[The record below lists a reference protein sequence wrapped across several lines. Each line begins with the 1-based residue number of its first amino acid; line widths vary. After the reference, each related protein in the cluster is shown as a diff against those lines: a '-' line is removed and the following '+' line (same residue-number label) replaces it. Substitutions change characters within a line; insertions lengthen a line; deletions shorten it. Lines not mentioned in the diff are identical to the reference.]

1 MYAVLCQ
8 LNENQTSDP
17 EVRRLLQHTLRL
29 FQRHGAAL
37 PESEQQKL
45 MTLRSEISGLE
56 LDFQKALNEDTT
68 EILLSELELEGC
80 SDAWLSGLKRAK
92 KEGGALYYRVTMKTP
107 DILNI
112 SRNASLPETRQ
123 RVATTYRQVCTET
136 NGPILDRLIRLRHE
150 AATLLGYKSHAAYQ
164 LDINMAK
171 TVDTV
176 ESFLNNITTSI
187 SGKLASDKKELLALK
202 KAEYERRGWSQK
214 YDGKLNA
221 WDVKYYQEILLSEK
235 YAVDNTL
242 LTQYFELNNVRDQI
256 MGV

>member
-1 MYAVLCQ
+1 
-8 LNENQTSDP
+8 
-17 EVRRLLQHTLRL
+17 
-29 FQRHGAAL
+29 
-37 PESEQQKL
+37 

-56 LDFQKALNEDTT
+56 LDFQRALNEDTT
-68 EILLSELELEGC
+68 EILLSEQELEGC
-80 SDAWLSGLKRAK
+80 SEAWLSGLKRIHKEDEAK
-92 KEGGALYYRVTMKTP
+92 GLLYYRVTMKTP
-107 DILNI
+107 DLLTI

-123 RVATTYRQVCTET
+123 RVATTYRQVCTGY
-136 NGPILDRLIRLRHE
+136 NGPILDRLIQLRHE

-171 TVDTV
+171 TVETV
-176 ESFLNNITTSI
+176 EDFLDNITTSI
-187 SGKLASDKKELLALK
+187 SGKLESDKKELLQLK
-202 KAEYERRGWSQK
+202 KAEYERRGWQHK

-221 WDVKYYQEILLSEK
+221 WDVKYYQEILLSQK